1 MYGDSNTIGIAFCA
15 GGVGFFVILFAF
27 LTLLRYL
34 TYKET
39 LALAEKGLVRP
50 QAEPKNG
57 KAGTLRNGI
66 ITAGIGLALLLGMW
80 PIGSYSNYPL
90 GFGPW
95 MIVALIPLFIGLG
108 LILIHVLTREPKD
121 KEEK

>member
-1 MYGDSNTIGIAFCA
+1 MYSNSAGFAFCA
-15 GGVGFFVILFAF
+15 GGLGFFIVLFAF
-27 LTLLRYL
+27 LILLRFL
-34 TYKET
+34 NYKET

-57 KAGTLRNGI
+57 KSTLRTGI
-66 ITAGIGLALLLGMW
+66 IVASIGLALLFGLW
-80 PIGSYSNYPL
+80 PIGINSNFPL

-108 LILIHVLTREPKD
+108 MVLIHVLTREPKD
-121 KEEK
+121 KIEK

>member
-1 MYGDSNTIGIAFCA
+1 MYGDSNSIAIAFCA

-27 LTLLRYL
+27 LILLRYL
-34 TYKET
+34 NYKET

-50 QAEPKNG
+50 QAEPNNG
-57 KAGTLRNGI
+57 KSTLRTGI
-66 ITAGIGLALLLGMW
+66 IVASIGLALLFGLW
-80 PIGSYSNYPL
+80 PIGINSNFPL

-95 MIVALIPLFIGLG
+95 MIVALVPLFIGLG
-108 LILIHVLTREPKD
+108 MILIYVLTREPKD